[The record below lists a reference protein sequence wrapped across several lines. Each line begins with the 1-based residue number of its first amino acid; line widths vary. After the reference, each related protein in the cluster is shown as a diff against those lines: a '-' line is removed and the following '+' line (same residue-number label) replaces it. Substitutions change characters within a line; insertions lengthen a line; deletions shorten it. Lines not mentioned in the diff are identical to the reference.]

1 MKHTSHTH
9 TCMYVL
15 SIVSIF
21 SLFVKIQMSR
31 FKCGGIALGVS
42 RSHILCDGHSFWHF
56 MVSWAECAR
65 GEPISLPP
73 IHNRSLLKIDNPSL
87 EKAVI
92 HLDHI
97 EDEDNHVGQG
107 GSIKSN
113 TFLFTKDMVETLKK
127 QVGGEHTAYEI
138 ICAHIWQHTTKARE
152 HLDDK
157 KVGFVSVVN
166 MRERID
172 PPLGKGYFGNA
183 LMLTIAIAT
192 AGELKEE
199 NLVVSAQRIHR
210 SICGCNSDT
219 LHSWLHWVEIYGGDA
234 ILERGL
240 PNGARIGTS
249 SSHNFPIFKL
259 NFGWGKPLACR
270 IPSMND
276 VGTIVFFPSG
286 DILGDIEVLLPL
298 PTHVMRRLESD
309 DMFVHP

>member
-87 EKAVI
+87 EKAI
-92 HLDHI
+92 LHLDHI

-107 GSIKSN
+107 GSIKMN

-172 PPLGKGYFGNA
+172 PPLGKAYFGNA
-183 LMLTIAIAT
+183 VMFTIAVAK
-192 AGELKEE
+192 AGELKDED
-199 NLVVSAQRIHR
+199 LVVTAQRIHR
-210 SICGCNSDT
+210 SIRSCNSDT
-219 LHSWLHWVEIYGGDA
+219 FHSWLHWLEIYGGDA
-234 ILERGL
+234 IFERIVR
-240 PNGARIGTS
+240 NGARIGTS